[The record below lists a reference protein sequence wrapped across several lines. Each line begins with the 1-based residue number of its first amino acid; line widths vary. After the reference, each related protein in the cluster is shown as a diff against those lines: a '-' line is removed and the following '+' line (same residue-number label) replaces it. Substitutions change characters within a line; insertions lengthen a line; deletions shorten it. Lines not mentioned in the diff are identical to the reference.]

1 MCVRVCGERA
11 SFQALLALPLSLLVS
26 RRLPACVCL
35 AVLESVLFFG
45 AQKAQH
51 TLKDTWPALP
61 AATLTSTANEN
72 KIVCMCVEDSL
83 SGLKQRWA
91 ALQTARCHCRSQ
103 CRLQWGNS
111 CFLLSVRRHARPDK
125 RSPHKQLLLPGQT
138 TSQRSAH
145 AYAHLCVCVC
155 IKKYVKCM

>member
-1 MCVRVCGERA
+1 MRVLVCVRVCGERA

-35 AVLESVLFFG
+35 GVLESVLFFG

-72 KIVCMCVEDSL
+72 KIVCVCAWRTRCLGLSSVGLRCAATAAANAGCSGGTAVFCCQCVAMHGRTSAV
-83 SGLKQRWA
+83 R
-91 ALQTARCHCRSQ
+91 T
-103 CRLQWGNS
+103 NS
-111 CFLLSVRRHARPDK
+111 CCCRVRRR
-125 RSPHKQLLLPGQT
+125 
-138 TSQRSAH
+138 RSA
-145 AYAHLCVCVC
+145 AHMHMHICACVCV
-155 IKKYVKCM
+155 YL